1 MTTNPRT
8 RLIAGVLWAALA
20 GGAWAQGAQV
30 VDLPSR
36 AGVTE
41 RMLVLQPAA
50 PAAVAVLL
58 TGGNGRAEI
67 DGSGAVGR
75 GKGNFLVRSRDRF
88 VAQGLATIV
97 LDAPSDRSDL
107 NGDFRDSPEH
117 AADVGAVVR
126 WAREKFGKP
135 VWLVGTS
142 RGTQSAAAVALVL
155 QGPSAPDGIVLTST
169 ILGGSPRS
177 PVTAR
182 PVPQMPLGD
191 LKMPVLVVH
200 HQQDPCPICNPAGLP
215 ALMARF
221 PAGRAQLLTYTG
233 GSSVGP
239 PCEAHSHHGYNG
251 IEDEV
256 VAGIARWIKEH

>member
-1 MTTNPRT
+1 MTPKLAR
-8 RLIAGVLWAALA
+8 RSFAAVACALLA
-20 GGAWAQGAQV
+20 GAAWAQGAQV

-36 AGVTE
+36 PGVTE
-41 RMLVLQPAA
+41 RMLVLQPAE

-67 DGSGAVGR
+67 DAGGAVGR
-75 GKGNFLVRSRDRF
+75 GKGNFLVRSRERF

-107 NGDFRDSPEH
+107 NGAFRDSPEH

-169 ILGGSPRS
+169 IMGTSPRGA
-177 PVTAR
+177 VTAR
-182 PVPQMPLGD
+182 PVSALPLGE
-191 LKMPVLVVH
+191 LRMPVLVVH
-200 HQQDPCPICNPAGLP
+200 HQQDPCPICNPANLP
-215 ALMARF
+215 ALMARL

-239 PCEAHSHHGYNG
+239 PCEAHSYHGYKG
-251 IEDEV
+251 IEDQV
-256 VAGIARWIKEH
+256 VADIGRWIREH